1 MFDDLMDLINIKLK
15 NKKFVAFHSG
25 KDNTTF
31 GCKNLA
37 ISFFLSFQAAKFA
50 NIINPYFSVYKL

>member
-15 NKKFVAFHSG
+15 NKKIVAFHSG

-37 ISFFLSFQAAKFA
+37 ISFFCLFRQYKIV
-50 NIINPYFSVYKL
+50 NITYLNS